1 MPVLFEPL
9 RAIPSFA
16 AILKARC
23 AIYRL
28 AISNS
33 RRRPARKRVV
43 FQFGARQVFV
53 RAYTIGRA
61 AYKVRPRALGPHRTR
76 TDNDTICFGRMR
88 RRCRDYPELPVDG
101 KLIPVDGDVPN
112 FAVRVV

>member
-1 MPVLFEPL
+1 MPILFEPL

-61 AYKVRPRALGPHRTR
+61 AYTVRPAARWDRIERGPITTR
-76 TDNDTICFGRMR
+76 SVLDECVAE
-88 RRCRDYPELPVDG
+88 CRDYPELPVDG
-101 KLIPVDGDVPN
+101 K
-112 FAVRVV
+112 RSQ